1 MENVKHR
8 TQISLEDWQYQ
19 AILELSKKTRQSI
32 SAIIRELLSDRLL
45 SNTVDKEKDPLTK
58 IIGIGNGNG
67 KPVARRHDKYLY
79 GKEK

>member
-1 MENVKHR
+1 MESVKHR

-67 KPVARRHDKYLY
+67 KPVARKHDKYLY

>member
-67 KPVARRHDKYLY
+67 KPVARKHDKYLY

>member
-32 SAIIRELLSDRLL
+32 SSIIRDLLSEKLL
-45 SNTVDKEKDPLTK
+45 SHSADKNKDSLTD
-58 IIGIGNGNG
+58 IIGIGSGDG
-67 KPVARRHDKYLY
+67 KPAARTHDKYLY
-79 GKEK
+79 GRGK